1 MSDPSLLATSDFRG
15 PPVSVSE
22 PALPSTAICSAG
34 ASDDSCSWTWSID
47 DIRIGAASPVSFYIS
62 KGSMSDKGRVIG
74 SLGREV

>member
-1 MSDPSLLATSDFRG
+1 MSDPSLLAASDFRG

-22 PALPSTAICSAG
+22 PALPSTVICSAG

-47 DIRIGAASPVSFYIS
+47 DIRVGAMNPVSSYINER
-62 KGSMSDKGRVIG
+62 SMSAKGRVVV